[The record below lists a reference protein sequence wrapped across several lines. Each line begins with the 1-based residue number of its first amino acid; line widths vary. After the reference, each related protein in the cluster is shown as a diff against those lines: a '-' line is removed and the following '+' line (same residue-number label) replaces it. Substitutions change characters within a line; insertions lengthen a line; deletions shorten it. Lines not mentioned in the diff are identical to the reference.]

1 MVVGLRCCTNLLELF
16 FHTDGWLV
24 CITRVVEWTASIIV
38 KLQGSLVGII
48 NIMCKCSWHIVL
60 WLDSLFFPRFL
71 CVLRHT
77 LLFMANCRSISHL
90 RWPCWG
96 FFSFSCFCGWFCW
109 TTLSLFFFEKC
120 LWNFKWMFRWKRN
133 IFGCRH
139 CKVDLDCSWTGH
151 ISLDIQGIQM
161 FLRLITFQFGIYF
174 LTWWNRL
181 KWKYRENGEYQKITS
196 VWYEPNCRTIYLILK
211 CLALMISFANRQHA
225 VWRFFFTCTCDRS
238 LWT

>member
-1 MVVGLRCCTNLLELF
+1 MLYKSARIF

-60 WLDSLFFPRFL
+60 WLDSHFSPDFYVSLDIH
-71 CVLRHT
+71 CY
-77 LLFMANCRSISHL
+77 SWHL
-90 RWPCWG
+90 QWPCLG
-96 FFSFSCFCGWFCW
+96 LFLFSFYVFVDGFVEQLCPYFLKNVCGILNWY
-109 TTLSLFFFEKC
+109 LDE
-120 LWNFKWMFRWKRN
+120 NEN
-133 IFGCRH
+133 IFRYCQ